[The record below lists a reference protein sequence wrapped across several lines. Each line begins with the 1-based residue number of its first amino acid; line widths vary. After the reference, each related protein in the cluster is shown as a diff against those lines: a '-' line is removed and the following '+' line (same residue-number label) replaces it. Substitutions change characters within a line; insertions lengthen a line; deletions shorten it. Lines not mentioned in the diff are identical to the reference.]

1 MEKGGESGE
10 RIVRICGR
18 GNATLA
24 LVESGE
30 SGACVCV
37 RARAL
42 LPAADHTSHF
52 YSRVSDQRGA
62 VICGRS
68 FIGRARARELGALL
82 HAVWSWLLYIR
93 THTSC
98 AIMYVG

>member
-30 SGACVCV
+30 SGACLCV
-37 RARAL
+37 
-42 LPAADHTSHF
+42 F
-52 YSRVSDQRGA
+52 
-62 VICGRS
+62 
-68 FIGRARARELGALL
+68 ARARSSLL
-82 HAVWSWLLYIR
+82 LITH
-93 THTSC
+93 HTSIV
-98 AIMYVG
+98 AYLINMAR